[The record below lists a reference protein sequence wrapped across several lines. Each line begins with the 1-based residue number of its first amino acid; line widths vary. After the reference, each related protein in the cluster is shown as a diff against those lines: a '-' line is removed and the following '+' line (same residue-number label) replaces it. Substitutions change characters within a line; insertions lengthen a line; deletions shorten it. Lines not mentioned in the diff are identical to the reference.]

1 MNNKSVL
8 KRRVKIIKR
17 TFINKKMVKIIQRN
31 VLKVEKN
38 NINKIVIKSSTK
50 ISREDKVHREKYQ
63 KQVAYVNNRRSVQ
76 YQD

>member
-50 ISREDKVHREKYQ
+50 ISREDKKVKNQIEATIAK
-63 KQVAYVNNRRSVQ
+63 
-76 YQD
+76 